1 MLDVAVAY
9 NRYRFLGHEFLTWLW
24 YMIDRQGDRLAST
37 DDLKHSLEI
46 GNRIVLENHQSLDLE
61 RITINGDHAGFEEG
75 LLALKKGAVVTEV
88 NLVLRSPDH
97 RWQFNLK
104 GESLNISG
112 LKVPEIARPQTP
124 EEMEGFVLE
133 KIYLYDRPVAF
144 VETVFRLFIRQRV
157 SPDWLNEHLPR
168 IRQWIANS

>member
-24 YMIDRQGDRLAST
+24 FMIDQQGDTLARL
-37 DDLKHSLEI
+37 DEHPHSLEI
-46 GNRIVLENHQSLDLE
+46 GNRIVLENHQSRDLE
-61 RITINGDHAGFEEG
+61 KITINGDHAGFEEG
-75 LLALKKGAVVTEV
+75 LLALKKGAVVTEI
-88 NLVLRSPDH
+88 NLVLNSPDH

-112 LKVPEIARPQTP
+112 LKVPDIARPQRS

-133 KIYLYDRPVAF
+133 KIYLYERPVTF
-144 VETVFRLFIRQRV
+144 VETVFRLFIRHRV
-157 SPDWLNEHLPR
+157 SADWVNVHLPR
-168 IRQWIANS
+168 IQQWVANS